1 MKRCLEIYEKIL
13 GDEFEILS
21 EKTFCKLDIEP
32 LLIERVSKREESSL
46 EAFRSQ
52 FGDVQKGDM
61 VAFETS
67 LYTKHRLYSELPE
80 DEKIRFYTS

>member
-1 MKRCLEIYEKIL
+1 
-13 GDEFEILS
+13 
-21 EKTFCKLDIEP
+21 
-32 LLIERVSKREESSL
+32 LIERVSKREESSL